1 MQNILF
7 QKIPID
13 DKGTTLISTELAWN
27 IHNYTKNQL
36 PKDYIL
42 ITSPM
47 DLNKIDGDIKI
58 INIDCKEYSCNELI
72 EIIEKASMYDDLNK

>member
-1 MQNILF
+1 MSNILF

-13 DKGTTLISTELAWN
+13 DSGTMLISNELVWT
-27 IHNYTKNQL
+27 IHNYIKEKL
-36 PKDYIL
+36 PDDYIL

-58 INIDCKEYSCNELI
+58 INIDCKEYSCTELM
-72 EIIEKASMYDDLNK
+72 EIIEKASMYDGLCK